1 MENPQSEDAKITRT
15 ALSILAGRKPVPI
28 SKNFKLQEKTGPE
41 ILNLNIESIET
52 EFLGFRLQEMKLNC
66 LNSTTLEYKYGKS
79 NICILLWKIPKLQ
92 QITKLSSA
100 ISPAEPN
107 VPTSRP
113 RPPMP
118 RNDYYEDEYEPAYA
132 RNEVQEIVKPKP
144 KSTAATEIEAF
155 KEIFAR
161 TFTETNTKFVAINM
175 DPAESKNQVLTALFK
190 NAWPWAQV
198 MAYDNA
204 SNAAQ
209 FQGITLRQ
217 DKPMLLIA
225 GKDGAIKYAGP
236 PTGFLPP
243 MVVYNLSN
251 AAFSSSDIANITTT
265 APAITRPKSTYK
277 PPRPT
282 RRPGLIP
289 PTGPQQ
295 EMTLED
301 EFQAGKLLEHA
312 KMLINTGS
320 KFSIVE

>member
-1 MENPQSEDAKITRT
+1 
-15 ALSILAGRKPVPI
+15 
-28 SKNFKLQEKTGPE
+28 
-41 ILNLNIESIET
+41 
-52 EFLGFRLQEMKLNC
+52 
-66 LNSTTLEYKYGKS
+66 
-79 NICILLWKIPKLQ
+79 
-92 QITKLSSA
+92 
-100 ISPAEPN
+100 
-107 VPTSRP
+107 
-113 RPPMP
+113 MP

-320 KFSIVE
+320 KFSISRRAIDACREILKDYPGTKYAEEARMLLRKVPERYHKRHKITNEELGL